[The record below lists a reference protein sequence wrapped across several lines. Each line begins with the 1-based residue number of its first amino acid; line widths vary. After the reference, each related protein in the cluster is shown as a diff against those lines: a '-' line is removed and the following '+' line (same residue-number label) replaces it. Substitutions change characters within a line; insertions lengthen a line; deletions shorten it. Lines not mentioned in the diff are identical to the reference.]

1 MVRLSRCYEPAV
13 RKIRWCG
20 LAAFSRFQRIMW
32 CSFVA
37 GLRLRRDSAKKSSSQ
52 LAHFVSNMQMSENNA
67 LTHLHSMLQINS
79 LQV

>member
-1 MVRLSRCYEPAV
+1 MSLRCAKLDGAALPPVYAQGEIDGAPSSPVYA
-13 RKIRWCG
+13 CG
-20 LAAFSRFQRIMW
+20 EILQ
-32 CSFVA
+32 
-37 GLRLRRDSAKKSSSQ
+37 KKLSSQ